1 MRVLERLSCARIAA
15 RLNLDPDRYPPPTPN
30 RAETTNGRWTAS
42 AVRSILE
49 NPKYT
54 GYQVWN
60 RRARKRAGNKA
71 NPISEWVWSPHPT
84 HEPLVTRAL
93 FDAAWPAARPHPGA
107 HKERVGSE
115 QRSVDHSYLLRSYVF
130 CSLCGRRM
138 FGKHSKGRSYYA
150 CQPKKDHHRDADWYA
165 DHPKAVWISERALL
179 QPVHEFFAQRIF
191 GPDRSELL
199 AADLTAPPTGDHTP
213 AEERQKLH
221 AQAAQLQRRKERLLD
236 QLDSDDEDE
245 DTDSQ
250 TAAEFRRGIRRRY
263 DDLEKQRRAILAKI
277 TEAETETQTG
287 SGELL
292 ELIPRLRVRLPDL
305 PPEAQRQIYDAFQL
319 QLHYRGADRRL
330 QLQVTISAALAENI
344 DRITGQIAER
354 IETDTQGSDQPF
366 RACPRQDSNLRPS
379 A

>member
-15 RLNLDPDRYPPPTPN
+15 RLNLDPDRCPPPTPN

-93 FDAAWPAARPHPGA
+93 F
-107 HKERVGSE
+107 
-115 QRSVDHSYLLRSYVF
+115 
-130 CSLCGRRM
+130 
-138 FGKHSKGRSYYA
+138 
-150 CQPKKDHHRDADWYA
+150 
-165 DHPKAVWISERALL
+165 
-179 QPVHEFFAQRIF
+179 

-199 AADLTAPPTGDHTP
+199 AADLAAPPTGDHTP
-213 AEERQKLH
+213 AEEQQKLH
-221 AQAAQLQRRKERLLD
+221 DQAAQLQRRKERLLD

-245 DTDSQ
+245 DTDPQ

-277 TEAETETQTG
+277 TETETETQTG